1 MQLKQACF
9 DVESVQLFGFEK
21 SRERPHTKNV
31 HEASVLH
38 FGWGGAVEN
47 RRREITSSKQ
57 KGETA
62 FAISPNIAFNV

>member
-9 DVESVQLFGFEK
+9 DSESVQLFGFEK

-31 HEASVLH
+31 HEASVLR
-38 FGWGGAVEN
+38 FGWEDAIEN
-47 RRREITSSKQ
+47 RCREITSSKQ

-62 FAISPNIAFNV
+62 CAISPEYAV